1 MGEKTVLL
9 VEDNPDDE
17 ALTLNAF
24 DKGAVPHLTVVM
36 RDGAEALAYL
46 HGDAA
51 DGNVKTVLPSLILL
65 DLKLPRLSGLEV
77 LQRVRA
83 HPRTRLVPVVVL
95 SSSDE
100 PDDQL
105 NSYRLGANS
114 YVRKSIDFD
123 QFSRGIAML
132 VEYWLT
138 LNEVV
143 R

>member
-24 DKGAVPHLTVVM
+24 ERGAVPHLMVVM

-51 DGNVKTVLPSLILL
+51 DGRGKAVLPNLILL

-77 LQRVRA
+77 LQRLRA

-100 PDDQL
+100 PEDQL

-132 VEYWLT
+132 VDYWLM
-138 LNEVV
+138 LNENV